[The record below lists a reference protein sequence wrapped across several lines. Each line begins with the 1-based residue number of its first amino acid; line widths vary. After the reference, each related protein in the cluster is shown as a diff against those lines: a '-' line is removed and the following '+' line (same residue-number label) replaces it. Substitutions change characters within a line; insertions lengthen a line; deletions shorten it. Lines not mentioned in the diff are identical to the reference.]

1 MNFLGRK
8 HSALCKH
15 LLLLGGQRGAEHG
28 LVAAILLAFST
39 GKFLNFLAN
48 ANAAPIMTAHSAE
61 IRVHIQ
67 VLIVI
72 GAGGVGIK

>member
-1 MNFLGRK
+1 MNFLRRK

-15 LLLLGGQRGAEHG
+15 LLLLGSQRGAEHG
-28 LVAAILLAFST
+28 LVATILLAFSA
-39 GKFLNFLAN
+39 GKLLNFFTD
-48 ANAAPIMTAHSAE
+48 ANAAPIVAAHGAE